1 MMNTAKRWAGWLWIC
16 AGPVLLF
23 LLIRTAI
30 LEVNRNPV
38 LDTRIQW
45 GVFVVVFVPIAIGLV
60 IFGWFAWKGYYD
72 HLPETSSEL
81 ED

>member
-1 MMNTAKRWAGWLWIC
+1 MNTVKRWAGLIWML
-16 AGPVLLF
+16 AGPLVLA
-23 LLIRTAI
+23 LLLRTALTEI
-30 LEVNRNPV
+30 RRHPV

-45 GVFVVVFVPIAIGLV
+45 GVFIIVFIPIGIGLV
-60 IFGWFAWKGYYD
+60 IFGWYAWKGYYD